1 MQMIVV
7 PSDPNHC
14 KLVCKHNHLSSSR
27 LVWCLAGHCKIN
39 KDNVQVL
46 AVNFSK
52 STWTNTAPKENHLD
66 RYHQWWWGWSTKI
79 QRASWWDCFRQH
91 HHQLI
96 SSEDPSRNDD
106 HFQFYII
113 YSVQVQTQPRPNT
126 SSGPRPAHT
135 QWFQVNWKD
144 TSIKEQISR
153 SLSMYFWLIS
163 SYLNQIITEG
173 LIIKKTQVSL
183 IEILLLELLVHCKL
197 KSCIII

>member
-1 MQMIVV
+1 MQIKKNNEEIIV
-7 PSDPNHC
+7 
-14 KLVCKHNHLSSSR
+14 
-27 LVWCLAGHCKIN
+27 
-39 KDNVQVL
+39 
-46 AVNFSK
+46 
-52 STWTNTAPKENHLD
+52 
-66 RYHQWWWGWSTKI
+66 
-79 QRASWWDCFRQH
+79 

-96 SSEDPSRNDD
+96 SSEDPSRNND

-197 KSCIII
+197 KSCIIIYTIYLLLPFCGTFLETFSVFKSFIQAHTQIHTPDFVLPAVDFVSL